1 MQSGNQLYRRR
12 QWRFVL
18 LVRSVWALE
27 RPGFGAEAR
36 SPSLLAKLAGLAG
49 MLDRNEIA
57 ALPGNIRSNAKAAW
71 PPLAMFKALLLSI
84 WFELFRCEAGRG
96 A

>member
-1 MQSGNQLYRRR
+1 
-12 QWRFVL
+12 
-18 LVRSVWALE
+18 LE
-27 RPGFGAEAR
+27 RPGFAAETR
-36 SPSLLAKLAGLAG
+36 SPSLLAKLAG

-57 ALPGNIRSNAKAAW
+57 ALPGNIHTNARAKAAW

-84 WFELFRCEAGRG
+84 WYELFRCEAGRG

>member
-1 MQSGNQLYRRR
+1 MAH
-12 QWRFVL
+12 
-18 LVRSVWALE
+18 RSIGQE
-27 RPGFGAEAR
+27 RLGFGAEAR
-36 SPSLLAKLAGLAG
+36 SPSLLAKLAGLSGLAG

-57 ALPGNIRSNAKAAW
+57 ALPGNIHTNARAKAAW

-84 WFELFRCEAGRG
+84 WYELFRCEAGRG

>member
-1 MQSGNQLYRRR
+1 
-12 QWRFVL
+12 
-18 LVRSVWALE
+18 LVRSFWVLE
-27 RPGFGAEAR
+27 RPGFAAEAR

-49 MLDRNEIA
+49 LAGMLDRTGIA
-57 ALPGNIRSNAKAAW
+57 ALPGNIHTNARAKAAW

-84 WFELFRCEAGRG
+84 GYDLFRCEAGRG